1 MRIFMTG
8 ATGFIGGNTARLL
21 RGQGHEMVC
30 LVRDRS
36 RAVALA
42 DLGCELVEGDLSSRP
57 RLAKAMEGSDAV
69 VHNAAL
75 YEVGIPDSR
84 RSALFE
90 ANVQG
95 TSNTLHAC
103 LDAGIERVLYVS
115 SCVVFGNTHGEIATE
130 EFQRKSLEFDSVYE
144 QTKYEAHQIAL
155 DLIRSEGLP
164 CVIAQPA
171 GVFGPGD
178 HSALGGMINQFVD
191 GKLPLIPFPDLGSG
205 ETHVE
210 DIAAGLALALEKG
223 LPGECYILN
232 SENLT
237 VRQILEM
244 TAKIAGR
251 KPPGRAM
258 PTALLKL
265 LRPVGPIVGKLMDQP
280 PNLSELI
287 RSADG
292 VTFYASA
299 EKARRDLGF
308 APRNVETG
316 LRDMLA
322 AEGRI

>member
-1 MRIFMTG
+1 MKIFMTG
-8 ATGFIGGNTARLL
+8 ATGFIGTNTARLL
-21 RGQGHEMVC
+21 RQQGHELTC
-30 LVRDRS
+30 LVRDPG
-36 RAVALA
+36 RAVSLV
-42 DLGCELVEGDLSSRP
+42 DLGCELIEGDLSSR
-57 RLAKAMEGSDAV
+57 RKLAEAMEGADAV

-95 TSNTLHAC
+95 TANTLGAC
-103 LDAGIERVLYVS
+103 LDAATERVLYVS
-115 SCVVFGNTHGEIATE
+115 SCVVFGNTHGEVATE
-130 EFQRKSLEFDSVYE
+130 DFQRKSLQFDSVYE
-144 QTKYEAHQIAL
+144 QTKFEAHQIAL
-155 DLIRSEGLP
+155 NLIETEGLP

-171 GVFGPGD
+171 GVFGPDD

-210 DIAAGLALALEKG
+210 DIAAGLLLVLEKG
-223 LPGECYILN
+223 RLGESYILN

-237 VRQILEM
+237 VRQMLET
-244 TAKIAGR
+244 TAKITGG

-258 PTALLKL
+258 PTAVLKL
-265 LRPVGPIVGKLMDQP
+265 LRPVGPLVGKLMDQP

-299 EKARRDLGF
+299 AKARQELGF
-308 APRNVETG
+308 APRSVEAG

>member
-1 MRIFMTG
+1 MQG
-8 ATGFIGGNTARLL
+8 A
-21 RGQGHEMVC
+21 
-30 LVRDRS
+30 
-36 RAVALA
+36 
-42 DLGCELVEGDLSSRP
+42 
-57 RLAKAMEGSDAV
+57 DAAI
-69 VHNAAL
+69 HNAAL

-84 RSALFE
+84 RAALFE

-103 LDAGIERVLYVS
+103 LDAGIPRVLYVS
-115 SCVVFGNTHGEIATE
+115 SCVVFGNTRGEVATE
-130 EFQRKSLEFDSVYE
+130 EFQRENLEFDSVYE

-155 DLIRSEGLP
+155 DLIGNRGLP

-171 GVFGPGD
+171 GVFGPDD

-191 GKLPLIPFPDLGSG
+191 GKLPLVPFPDLGSG

-210 DIAAGLALALEKG
+210 DIAAGLSLVLEKG
-223 LPGECYILN
+223 RTGESYILN

-237 VRQILEM
+237 VREILEK
-244 TAKIAGR
+244 TAKITGR
-251 KPPGRAM
+251 RPPGRAM
-258 PTALLKL
+258 PTSVLKL
-265 LRPVGPIVGKLMDQP
+265 LRPIGPIVGKLMDQP

-299 EKARRDLGF
+299 EKARRELGF

-316 LRDMLA
+316 LRDMLV